1 MSTQVIQLSESTQTA
16 KEAASALS
24 CALGQIVKSLVF
36 RVNDDPIL
44 VLTSGSNHVDE
55 RLISRTIGA
64 RWEQP
69 HVIMLAQVTIGSVQ
83 FGIITM
89 GLAHGRLQVITDN
102 DLRDP
107 TKKRQCS
114 LMGVDPTGKLLIA
127 AGLHVRKI

>member
-1 MSTQVIQLSESTQTA
+1 MSTQVIQLSESTRTA

-44 VLTSGSNHVDE
+44 VLASGSNHVDE

-69 HVIMLAQVTIGSVQ
+69 HVIMLAQVTIGSVR

-89 GLAHGRLQVITDN
+89 GLGTAAFKLSRTMTFGTPPKNASAHSWEWIQLE
-102 DLRDP
+102 
-107 TKKRQCS
+107 S
-114 LMGVDPTGKLLIA
+114 F
-127 AGLHVRKI
+127 